1 VHAKVIIDFD
11 YPMSYET
18 FKNTLTS
25 KYVGDAL
32 EEMMNALM
40 DDLNTPQVLAILNQ
54 TLNSSDQVEEVEM
67 KELFVALHRLE
78 KNLLK
83 I

>member
-1 VHAKVIIDFD
+1 MPYEKFK
-11 YPMSYET
+11 ET
-18 FKNTLTS
+18 FTS

-32 EEMMNALM
+32 EEMMSALM
-40 DDLNTPQVLAILNQ
+40 DDFNTPQVLAIVNQ
-54 TLNSSDQVEEVEM
+54 TLNSLDKVEEVEM

-83 I
+83 V